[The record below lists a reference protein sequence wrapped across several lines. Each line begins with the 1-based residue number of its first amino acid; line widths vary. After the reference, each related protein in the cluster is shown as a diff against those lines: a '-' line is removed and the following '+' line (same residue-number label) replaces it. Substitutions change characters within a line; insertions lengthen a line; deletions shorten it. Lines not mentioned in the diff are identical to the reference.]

1 MRVRDWSS
9 DVCSSDLL
17 HQGRPDG
24 GARQAEPVD
33 PRAESGIVEIEEGAA
48 TGGPTVEPRDPGG
61 RGLPWH
67 ERPQAAADGGAGRLE
82 QEARAAG
89 VRIRRA
95 VERRDG
101 KEGGSPGRSRWAP
114 DHDKKK

>member
-24 GARQAEPVD
+24 GARQGEPVD
-33 PRAESGIVEIEEGAA
+33 PRTESGIVEIEEGAA

-61 RGLPWH
+61 RGLEWH
-67 ERPQAAADGGAGRLE
+67 ERPQAAEDGGAGRLE
-82 QEARAAG
+82 QEARAEG
-89 VRIRRA
+89 VRLRRA
-95 VERRDG
+95 LQDFDGVEI
-101 KEGGSPGRSRWAP
+101 GRA
-114 DHDKKK
+114 HV

>member
-33 PRAESGIVEIEEGAA
+33 PRAESGIVEIAEGAA

-61 RGLPWH
+61 RGLQWH
-67 ERPQAAADGGAGRLE
+67 ERPQAAEDGGAGRLE
-82 QEARAAG
+82 QEARAEG
-89 VRIRRA
+89 VRLRSSA
-95 VERRDG
+95 ERRVG
-101 KEGGSPGRSRWAP
+101 KECVSTLRYRGSAYT
-114 DHDKKK
+114 